1 MMIAPNLLMMQ
12 CEPET
17 YDEYRVF
24 DILMLYHE
32 KGITPNLEIAVNGE
46 TLADYNTVLG
56 LWVKRQ
62 EWIYRQSKLQHVV
75 IPETGEELHGGFIFS
90 EWQNF
95 IARNGE
101 NMKRMIDAL
110 YSEYNPIENYNMRE
124 QGADGTKQDS
134 HRTTPHGEIQVE
146 TTPFQTGIN
155 SVGDGAQTG
164 KTTTKTSYTQADSET
179 SYDNTMSIKNN
190 DDLIETGFHIGEQH
204 YLKRS
209 GNIGV
214 TTSAQMIEQELKL
227 RVVDLITDFVKRF
240 FDSYCYFVG

>member
-1 MMIAPNLLMMQ
+1 MIIPNLLIMQ

-62 EWIYRQSKLQHVV
+62 DWIYRQSKLQHVV

-90 EWQNF
+90 EWLNF

-101 NMKRMIDAL
+101 NLKRMIDAL
-110 YSEYNPIENYNMRE
+110 YAEYNPIENYNMRE
-124 QGADGTKQDS
+124 QGATGTKQDKQT
-134 HRTTPHGEIQVE
+134 TTPNGTITIE
-146 TTPFQTGIN
+146 TTPYATGIN
-155 SVGDGAQTG
+155 STGAGAQTG
-164 KTTTKTSYTQADSET
+164 KTSTTTMYNGANSET
-179 SYDNTMSIKNN
+179 TYGNTMTIKNN
-190 DDLIETGFHIGEQH
+190 DDLIETGFNKGEQH

-227 RVVDLITDFVKRF
+227 RVVDLIAEFVKRF
-240 FDSYCYFVG
+240 FDSYCYYVG